1 MNLSTNE
8 VAATVPVHSTAERRG
23 LVVVAP
29 APAATARAAASHAA
43 TSDATVPAEHVD
55 SAALDA
61 AVKALNDRYA
71 QLRTDLRFSVD
82 SSTGRTVVAV
92 VDSEDGTVLRQIPS
106 EEVMRIAHV
115 LTNTRG
121 ALIRRTA

>member
-8 VAATVPVHSTAERRG
+8 VAATVPVHSTVERRG
-23 LVVVAP
+23 LVVP
-29 APAATARAAASHAA
+29 AGATAQTKGGKPAAQGPDAS
-43 TSDATVPAEHVD
+43 SEPVDAT
-55 SAALDA
+55 ALDA
-61 AVKALNDRYA
+61 AVQALNDRYA